1 MFDSNYKTSSEYTKK
16 LKEIALHSSTT
27 ERNADSLEYAVLDL
41 KLAEYMEKYIGKVL
55 EGKITSILSFGMF
68 VSVLEGIEGLVHIN
82 NLPGF
87 RFEEQRK
94 LLVSYNKTYKIGD
107 KVKVI
112 VLSANKEKGKID
124 FEIVK

>member
-1 MFDSNYKTSSEYTKK
+1 
-16 LKEIALHSSTT
+16 
-27 ERNADSLEYAVLDL
+27 
-41 KLAEYMEKYIGKVL
+41 VL

-68 VSVLEGIEGLVHIN
+68 VSVLEGIEGLVHISS
-82 NLPGF
+82 LPGF

-124 FEIVK
+124 FEIMK